1 MWCLRSRSAGR
12 AKSGRRPRI
21 SDAKGRIQ
29 IDTASLPSLLTPVA
43 DGPLQYEVKGTSY
56 RFVLYWQVKGSFTCF
71 PMIQDIAGK
80 NMCGKI

>member
-1 MWCLRSRSAGR
+1 MAALLIACTLLAPLAVLPTSSSMPVSSA
-12 AKSGRRPRI
+12 S
-21 SDAKGRIQ
+21 
-29 IDTASLPSLLTPVA
+29 

-56 RFVLYWQVKGSFTCF
+56 RFVPYWQVKGSFTCF